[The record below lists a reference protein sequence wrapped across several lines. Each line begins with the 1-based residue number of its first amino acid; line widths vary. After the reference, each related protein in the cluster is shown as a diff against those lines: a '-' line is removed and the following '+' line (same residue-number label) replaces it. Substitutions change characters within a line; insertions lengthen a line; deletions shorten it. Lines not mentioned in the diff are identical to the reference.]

1 MSTDSGLLTSSETP
15 GISARGQGIDGIH
28 WNILG
33 QVYTPKSITERCFS
47 WHAMLPI
54 ESFVPPHIH
63 PTQDEY
69 IQVLSGELDLLLDGK
84 RQRAQAGD
92 LVRMPMG
99 IAHGIFNNSGADA
112 TLAEECAQDVMT
124 TLWHKAGQFDPG
136 KASVATWVF
145 TIARNRRIDM
155 LRRQRRV
162 EPDDLPWGPEPEPD
176 QSDVLALQQETEGLT
191 VALKSLPAEQ
201 RDLIQQ
207 AYFNDM
213 TQSEIAK
220 ITGLP
225 LGTIKSRIRLAL
237 DRLRHAMN

>member
-112 TLAEECAQDVMT
+112 TALFWVTPTGKLVDLFRKIHNMA
-124 TLWHKAGQFDPG
+124 HPG
-136 KASVATWVF
+136 EVTAVSP
-145 TIARNRRIDM
+145 DYE
-155 LRRQRRV
+155 V
-162 EPDDLPWGPEPEPD
+162 EFLPPVRAAD
-176 QSDVLALQQETEGLT
+176 QL
-191 VALKSLPAEQ
+191 
-201 RDLIQQ
+201 
-207 AYFNDM
+207 
-213 TQSEIAK
+213 
-220 ITGLP
+220 
-225 LGTIKSRIRLAL
+225 
-237 DRLRHAMN
+237 